1 MYFLRVYLIKT
12 SSAVSLNTATESGII
27 RWQIDK
33 AASIA
38 LASSNWHTLLTPV
51 QEAFRMNKNLVSYFF
66 FFSFCAYWHQLT
78 DECRQSPPASCE
90 SNGIK
95 LPLNLSH
102 ISFSPLTCSF
112 SSWPTFRLYSLSFC
126 CIAEIQ
132 VIRSNIRLAGR
143 GTVFELWL
151 CPPT

>member
-66 FFSFCAYWHQLT
+66 FFFLCILTSAYAWVQTIPTGFMRIERHKT
-78 DECRQSPPASCE
+78 PPQ
-90 SNGIK
+90 
-95 LPLNLSH
+95 
-102 ISFSPLTCSF
+102 SFSH
-112 SSWPTFRLYSLSFC
+112 
-126 CIAEIQ
+126 
-132 VIRSNIRLAGR
+132 
-143 GTVFELWL
+143 
-151 CPPT
+151 

>member
-66 FFSFCAYWHQLT
+66 FF
-78 DECRQSPPASCE
+78 
-90 SNGIK
+90 
-95 LPLNLSH
+95 LSVH
-102 ISFSPLTCSF
+102 IDISLRMSADNPH
-112 SSWPTFRLYSLSFC
+112 RLH
-126 CIAEIQ
+126 AN
-132 VIRSNIRLAGR
+132 RTA
-143 GTVFELWL
+143 
-151 CPPT
+151 